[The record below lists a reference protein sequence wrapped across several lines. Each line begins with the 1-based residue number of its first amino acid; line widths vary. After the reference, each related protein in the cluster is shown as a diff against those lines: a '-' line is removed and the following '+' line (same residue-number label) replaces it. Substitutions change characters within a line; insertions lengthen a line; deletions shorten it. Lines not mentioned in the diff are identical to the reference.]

1 MSVAQVQEL
10 VALRVEKNMVSR
22 FDILSSQLNDLHEF
36 QVQTQSQLHDLHKFQ
51 VQTQSQLHE
60 FQGHLDEFQGH
71 LDELTTQ
78 IAQKKARRHI

>member
-1 MSVAQVQEL
+1 MLRKPLERRTQVQEL

-36 QVQTQSQLHDLHKFQ
+36 Q
-51 VQTQSQLHE
+51 
-60 FQGHLDEFQGH
+60 GH